1 MVRTEEPGTAVSVPL
16 CLIGADAGVL
26 SPERSAALG
35 RIRAA
40 AVGGE
45 FAEAGRFA
53 AELHQAVLDA
63 EGAEHSDAPA
73 VQEVRAYLAHRAGDH
88 RGAAD
93 LYERTAAA
101 WAFTGAGAVRPA
113 IINARACWALAGQAA
128 AAGRP
133 TARSRAAALLAGRAA
148 RRCAVVAAVAGVLSC
163 WAVELAAEER
173 HRPASAAERVELA
186 AAPVLRALAGM
197 PSAASVRPPAARAP
211 EPFPAQPSGRASDPS
226 PAQPSVRPPE
236 QDRESDGAGADEA
249 SVRPP
254 GRSAV
259 AAVPSRPRPARTP
272 AGVPSQPPVR
282 PARSAG
288 QPSPAGPQPT
298 VPVDVCA
305 ESGKVGLPPGLVEI
319 CRKAYGR

>member
-1 MVRTEEPGTAVSVPL
+1 MARTEEPGTAVSVPL
-16 CLIGADAGVL
+16 CLISADAGVL
-26 SPERSAALG
+26 SPERSAALR

-53 AELHQAVLDA
+53 AELHQAVLDT

-128 AAGRP
+128 AGRP
-133 TARSRAAALLAGRAA
+133 TARSRATALLSGRVA

-173 HRPASAAERVELA
+173 PRPAPAAERVELDT
-186 AAPVLRALAGM
+186 APVLQALAGT
-197 PSAASVRPPAARAP
+197 PSAASVSPAAARAP
-211 EPFPAQPSGRASDPS
+211 EPSSAPSPGRLPEPS
-226 PAQPSVRPPE
+226 PAQPSGRPPE
-236 QDRESDGAGADEA
+236 QDREPDGAGADEA
-249 SVRPP
+249 PVRPP

-259 AAVPSRPRPARTP
+259 PAVPSRPGPARTP
-272 AGVPSQPPVR
+272 AGVHSQPPVR

-298 VPVDVCA
+298 APVDVCA
-305 ESGKVGLPPGLVEI
+305 ESGKVGLPPSLVEI
-319 CRKAYGR
+319 CRKAYRR